1 MHRPDRRAF
10 VIRLSALAALSGAG
24 VALSACGGSDDND
37 DTPAPKYAYGV
48 ASGDPLADRVIL
60 WTHAQL
66 PGSDADVPLVWE
78 VARDAAFTQR
88 VASGKTVASAAAGHT
103 AKADAAGLAPGQS
116 YFYRFR
122 HDVADES
129 AARLSPVGRTRTLP
143 AAGATDLALA
153 VLSCSNYPAGHF
165 HVMGEVARSDAQF
178 ALHLGD
184 FIYEYGAGGY
194 ASADAP
200 AMGRVVQPTTECLTL
215 ADYRTRYAQYRTDPD
230 SKVLAAAL
238 PLIAVWDDHEIAND
252 AWTAG
257 AENHDPATEGAF
269 TTRRDAAMKAWHE
282 WMPVRTPD
290 AADLRKIYRSF
301 DFGGLAALHMLET
314 RVIAREKQISLA
326 DLANPATAQAAA
338 AALSSPTRQ
347 LLGTEQLAWL
357 QRQMAGSGATW
368 QVLGQQVLM
377 ARMTAPVSVL
387 SALNAANTTPE
398 AQAAGMKAITDYLTA
413 RQVAAQNPAALTEA
427 QRALLDTRRNPKLGY
442 NLDAWD
448 GYPAER
454 EKVLASAAQLGKRLI
469 VLAGDTHN
477 AWSSQLTLMD
487 GTVVGQEFATS
498 SVSSPGMEEYLSAL
512 PPAQTQ
518 QIFMGVVDDLRYAET
533 ASRGFL
539 MMRFTP
545 AEARGQWHFV
555 STVKSASYT
564 STRSAPLVANLTQ
577 RTPQAA

>member
-10 VIRLSALAALSGAG
+10 VIRLSALAALSSTG
-24 VALSACGGSDDND
+24 VALSACGGGDDD
-37 DTPAPKYAYGV
+37 DAQAAPQYSYGV

-60 WTHAQL
+60 WTHAQVA
-66 PGSDADVPLVWE
+66 GSTADVPLVWE
-78 VARDAAFTQR
+78 VARDASFATL
-88 VASGKTVASAAAGHT
+88 VASGKTVASASAGHT
-103 AKADAAGLAPGQS
+103 AKADATGLAPGQDY
-116 YFYRFR
+116 YFRFR
-122 HDVADES
+122 QDVEDKG

-143 AAGATDLALA
+143 ATGAANLALA
-153 VLSCSNYPAGHF
+153 VLSCSNYPAGYF
-165 HVMGEVARSDAQF
+165 HVMAEVARSDAQYV
-178 ALHLGD
+178 LHLGD
-184 FIYEYGAGGY
+184 FIYEYAAGGY

-200 AMGRVVQPTTECLTL
+200 AMGRVVQPPTECLSL
-215 ADYRTRYAQYRTDPD
+215 QDYRTRYAQYRGDPS

-252 AWTAG
+252 AWDAG
-257 AENHDPATEGAF
+257 AENHNPATEGPF
-269 TTRRDAAMKAWHE
+269 ITRRDAALKAWHE

-290 AADLRKIYRSF
+290 MADLRKIYRSF

-314 RVIAREKQISLA
+314 RVLAREEQISFA
-326 DLANPATAQAAA
+326 DLSNPATAQSAL
-338 AALSSPTRQ
+338 AALSSPTRH
-347 LLGTEQLAWL
+347 LLGDVQLGWL
-357 QRQMAGSGATW
+357 QRQMATSSATW

-387 SALNAANTTPE
+387 SALNATDTSPE

-413 RQVAAQNPAALTEA
+413 KQVAAQNPAALTDA
-427 QRALLDTRRNPKLGY
+427 QRALLDPVRNPKLGY

-454 EKVLASAAQLGKRLI
+454 EKVLGAAAQLGKRLI

-498 SVSSPGMEEYLSAL
+498 SVSSPGMEEYLAAL

-539 MMRFTP
+539 MMRFTA
-545 AEARGQWHFV
+545 AEARGQWHYV
-555 STVKSASYT
+555 SSVKTATYT
-564 STRSAPLVANLTQ
+564 MRSSAPLVADFTRRMPL
-577 RTPQAA
+577 AA

>member
-10 VIRLSALAALSGAG
+10 VIRLSALATLSTTG
-24 VALSACGGSDDND
+24 VALSACGGGDDN
-37 DTPAPKYAYGV
+37 TAQAAPQYAYGV

-60 WTHAQL
+60 WTHARL

-78 VARDAAFTQR
+78 VAQDAAFTQL
-88 VASGKTVASAAAGHT
+88 VASGKTVAAASAGHT
-103 AKADAAGLAPGQS
+103 AKADATGLAAGQS
-116 YFYRFR
+116 YFFRFR
-122 HDVADES
+122 HDVQDS
-129 AARLSPVGRTRTLP
+129 GAARLSPVGRTRTLP
-143 AAGATDLALA
+143 AAGAANLALA
-153 VLSCSNYPAGHF
+153 VLSCSNYPAGYF
-165 HVMGEVARSDAQF
+165 HVMAEVARSDAQYV
-178 ALHLGD
+178 LHLGD
-184 FIYEYGAGGY
+184 FIYEYAAGGY

-200 AMGRVVQPTTECLTL
+200 GMGRVVQPATECLSL
-215 ADYRTRYAQYRTDPD
+215 ADYRTRYAQYRGDPD

-257 AENHDPATEGAF
+257 AENHTPATEGAF

-290 AADLRKIYRSF
+290 MADLRKIYRSF

-314 RVIAREKQISLA
+314 RVIAREKQIGFAELS
-326 DLANPATAQAAA
+326 NPATAQAAL

-347 LLGTEQLAWL
+347 LLGTEQLGWL
-357 QRQMAGSGATW
+357 QRQMTGSSATW

-377 ARMTAPVSVL
+377 GRMMAPVSVL
-387 SALNAANTTPE
+387 SALNATDTSPE
-398 AQAAGMKAITDYLTA
+398 AQAAGLKAITDYLTA

-427 QRALLDTRRNPKLGY
+427 QRALLDTTRNPKLGY

-539 MMRFTP
+539 MMRFSA

-555 STVKSASYT
+555 STVKAASYT
-564 STRSAPLVANLTQ
+564 TRNSAPLVASFVKSV
-577 RTPQAA
+577 PQVA